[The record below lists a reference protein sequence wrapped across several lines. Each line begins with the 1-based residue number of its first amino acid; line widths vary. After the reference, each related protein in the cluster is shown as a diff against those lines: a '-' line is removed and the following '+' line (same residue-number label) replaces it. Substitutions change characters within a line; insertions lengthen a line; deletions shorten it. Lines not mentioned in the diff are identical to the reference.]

1 MSPEKLN
8 MTALYRLMRSF
19 GIKSGFEVF
28 LNFRLDKLNNIR
40 IPSIK
45 TPILLRSA
53 TSDIPLFNQ
62 IFVNKEYNIKFAQ
75 SPKVIIDAGANI
87 GLFTVSIKNQ
97 FPEAKV
103 ICIEPHPGN
112 FQALKQ
118 NVSFYEDVFCENCG
132 LWNKET
138 LLKVYDKYNI
148 GNWAMVV
155 EENNEEGNIKA
166 TTINKLMDTYSLERI
181 DILKLDIETSE
192 REVFF
197 ENYDNWLSKTK
208 MIIIELHDWM
218 RADCSKPFFEAINKT
233 FKKYTYSVSGENTI
247 IINND
252 ME

>member
-1 MSPEKLN
+1 MSSEKLN
-8 MTALYRLMRSF
+8 MAALYRLIRSF

-28 LNFRLDKLNNIR
+28 LNFRFDKLNNIK

-45 TPILLRSA
+45 TPILLRRG

-62 IFVNKEYNIKFAQ
+62 IFVNKEYNIKFLQ
-75 SPKVIIDAGANI
+75 TPKVIVDAGANI

-103 ICIEPHPGN
+103 ICLEPHPGN
-112 FQALKQ
+112 FQTLKQ
-118 NVSFYEDVFCENCG
+118 NVSLYEDVFCENCG

-138 LLKVYDKYNI
+138 LLKVYDKYHI

-166 TTINKLMDTYSLERI
+166 TTINKLMATYGLERI

-192 REVFF
+192 REVFL
-197 ENYDNWLSKTK
+197 ENYDKWLSKTK

-218 RADCSKPFFEAINKT
+218 REDCSKPFFEAINKT

-252 ME
+252 LD